1 MLARRVAVG
10 TAIVSCAAVAALTA
24 PVIGTAPAD
33 PASAAHRG
41 PRITVAFT
49 GDFLATHAT
58 WGAARRNAGGH
69 GYDFRPMLRPLGTLT
84 RSADL
89 AICHLETPLTG
100 RGVGLSD
107 YPRYAVPHQLADAIH
122 RAGYDG
128 CSTASNH
135 SLDHGSAGIRSTLGK
150 LDSLGIGH
158 TGTARSRRE
167 AARTV
172 RYRVGGA
179 VIAHLSYAASF
190 NGVVPR
196 HAWEAN
202 RIDADRIVESARRAR
217 RRGADLVV
225 LSLHWGTEHRQAPT
239 SEQEALARRLTASKA
254 IDLIV
259 GHHAHVVQP
268 IRRVHWRYVAYGLG
282 NSFSGMTGALF
293 SPAVQDGFVLLVT
306 FELGPRQ
313 WHVHRVRFAPTWV
326 HPNGFVVRLV
336 GPAIEARRLPAAV
349 VQELRRSWRR
359 TVTTVDATRLGVVPF
374 RRARL

>member
-1 MLARRVAVG
+1 
-10 TAIVSCAAVAALTA
+10 
-24 PVIGTAPAD
+24 
-33 PASAAHRG
+33 
-41 PRITVAFT
+41 
-49 GDFLATHAT
+49 
-58 WGAARRNAGGH
+58 
-69 GYDFRPMLRPLGTLT
+69 MLRPLGSLT

-100 RGVGLSD
+100 RGVRLSD
-107 YPRYAVPHQLADAIH
+107 YPRYAVPHQLADAIR

-135 SLDHGSAGIRSTLGK
+135 SLDHGSAGIRSTLDE

-172 RYRVGGA
+172 LYQVGDA
-179 VIAHLSYAASF
+179 VIAHLSYTASF
-190 NGVVPR
+190 NGLIPR

-202 RIDADRIVESARRAR
+202 HIDVDRILDRARRAR
-217 RRGADLVV
+217 RQGADIVV
-225 LSLHWGTEHRQAPT
+225 LSLHWGTEHRHPPT

-282 NSFSGMTGALF
+282 NSFSGMTAALF
-293 SPAVQDGFVLLVT
+293 SPAVQDGMVLLVT
-306 FELGPRQ
+306 FELGPRK

-326 HPNGFVVRLV
+326 QPGRFVVRLV
-336 GPAIEARRLPAAV
+336 GPAIDARRLPAAV
-349 VQELRRSWRR
+349 IRELRRSWRR
-359 TVTTVDATRLGVVPF
+359 TVTTVDAARVGVVAF

>member
-1 MLARRVAVG
+1 MLARRVAIG
-10 TAIVSCAAVAALTA
+10 TAIVACTALAALAA
-24 PVIGTAPAD
+24 PVIGTAPAG
-33 PASAAHRG
+33 PASASHRG

-49 GDFLATHAT
+49 GDFLATRAT

-100 RGVGLSD
+100 RGVPLSD

-172 RYRVGGA
+172 RYQVGDA
-179 VIAHLSYAASF
+179 VIAHLSYTASF
-190 NGVVPR
+190 NGLVPR
-196 HAWEAN
+196 DAWEAN
-202 RIDADRIVESARRAR
+202 RIDSERIVRRARRAR
-217 RRGADLVV
+217 RQGADLVV
-225 LSLHWGTEHRQAPT
+225 LSLHWGTEHRHAPT
-239 SEQEALARRLTASKA
+239 SEQEALARRLTASKT

-282 NSFSGMTGALF
+282 NSFSGMTAALF
-293 SPAVQDGFVLLVT
+293 SPAAQDGIVLLVT
-306 FELGPRQ
+306 FERGPRT

-326 HPNGFVVRLV
+326 HPGGFVVRLV
-336 GPAIEARRLPAAV
+336 GPSIEERRLPAAV
-349 VQELRRSWRR
+349 LQELRRSWRR
-359 TVTTVDATRLGVVPF
+359 TVTTVDAARLGVVPF
-374 RRARL
+374 PRARL

>member
-10 TAIVSCAAVAALTA
+10 TAIVACTALIALTA
-24 PVIGTAPAD
+24 PTIGTVPVGRAW
-33 PASAAHRG
+33 ASHRG
-41 PRITVAFT
+41 PRVTVAFT
-49 GDFLATHAT
+49 GDFLATQAT

-100 RGVGLSD
+100 RGVRLSA

-135 SLDHGSAGIRSTLGK
+135 SLDHGSAGIRSTLDK

-172 RYRVGGA
+172 RYRVGDA
-179 VIAHLSYAASF
+179 VIAHLSYTASF
-190 NGVVPR
+190 NGLIPR
-196 HAWEAN
+196 HTWEAN
-202 RIDADRIVESARRAR
+202 RIDADRIVDRARRAR
-217 RRGADLVV
+217 RQGADIVV
-225 LSLHWGTEHRQAPT
+225 LSLHWGTEHRHPPT

-282 NSFSGMTGALF
+282 NSFSGMTAALF
-293 SPAVQDGFVLLVT
+293 SPAVQDGMVLLAT
-306 FELGPRQ
+306 FELGRRK

-326 HPNGFVVRLV
+326 QPGGFVVRLV
-336 GPAIEARRLPAAV
+336 GPAIDARHLPAAV
-349 VQELRRSWRR
+349 LRELRRSWRR
-359 TVTTVDATRLGVVPF
+359 TVTTIDAARLGVVAF